1 MGHPCAARFFVR
13 SAQIKKSKIS
23 LDDLS
28 ISGPVVRRPS
38 EGGQLALPI

>member
-1 MGHPCAARFFVR
+1 
-13 SAQIKKSKIS
+13 